1 MVSNLIEGTVSAFL
15 AKGNSMG
22 LIGKLHLSTEMSV
35 EEVQREIRSVFC
47 RAMDNRDDFP
57 FVFLQP
63 TGVGSRSLTI
73 PAVSASFMWTAQ
85 QVARLK
91 TPIYILA
98 QDELV
103 VTDSCRLYRN
113 LNHVNYSGD
122 YIFTLIFTNFQWSIY
137 IPMCIYK
144 LTWVFMNIVNFNYF
158 DTHGTPYSIKYY
170 NVEEA

>member
-1 MVSNLIEGTVSAFL
+1 M
-15 AKGNSMG
+15 
-22 LIGKLHLSTEMSV
+22 

-47 RAMDNRDDFP
+47 KAMDNRDDFP

-63 TGVGSRSLTI
+63 TGVGSRCLTI

-98 QDELV
+98 QDELA
-103 VTDSCRLYRN
+103 VTDSEVCQLYRN
-113 LNHVNYSGD
+113 LKHVNYSGD
-122 YIFTLIFTNFQWSIY
+122 YIFTSIFTNFQWSIH

-144 LTWVFMNIVNFNYF
+144 LTWVYCPI
-158 DTHGTPYSIKYY
+158 IQI
-170 NVEEA
+170 